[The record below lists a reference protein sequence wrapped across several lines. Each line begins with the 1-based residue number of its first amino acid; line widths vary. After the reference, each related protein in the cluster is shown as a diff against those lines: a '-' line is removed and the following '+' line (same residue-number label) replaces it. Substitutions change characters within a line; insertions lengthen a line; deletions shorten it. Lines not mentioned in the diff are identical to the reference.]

1 MFGKK
6 SKRERGKADA
16 RADYLKCA
24 ALDPED
30 RLQRVFSARIAQ
42 RARLNLDK
50 IFVQGAKAEEKRQL
64 ELAEAIKAGADLPPR
79 IVHEGYNQLQ
89 GVSGAVVSWVPEE
102 LANKMFNLGADYQI
116 TEISAHD
123 ALQQADKIAESVVE
137 DLQTT
142 QVIQL
147 LNLLREDD
155 GDDGDEAEE

>member
-6 SKRERGKADA
+6 SKLERVKADA
-16 RADYLKCA
+16 KADYLKCS

-30 RLQRVFSARIAQ
+30 RLHRVFAARIAQ

-50 IFVQGAKAEEKRQL
+50 IFVQGAKAEEKRQH
-64 ELAEAIKAGADLPPR
+64 EMAEAIKAGSGIPPR

-89 GVSGAVVSWVPEE
+89 GISGSVVSWVPEE

-116 TEISAHD
+116 TEVSAHE
-123 ALQQADKIAESVVE
+123 ALQQAEKVAETIIE

-142 QVIQL
+142 QSIQL
-147 LNLLREDD
+147 LGLLREDD
-155 GDDGDEAEE
+155 GDDESED

>member
-6 SKRERGKADA
+6 SKLERVKADA
-16 RADYLKCA
+16 KGDYLKCA
-24 ALDPED
+24 ALDGED
-30 RLQRVFSARIAQ
+30 RLHRVFSARIAQ

-50 IFVQGAKAEEKRQL
+50 IFVQGAKAEEQRQVQ
-64 ELAEAIKAGADLPPR
+64 LAEAIKAGNDLPPR

-89 GVSGAVVSWVPEE
+89 GVSGSVVSWVPEE

-123 ALQQADKIAESVVE
+123 ALQQADKIAEAVVE

-142 QVIQL
+142 QPIQL
-147 LNLLREDD
+147 LNLLRE
-155 GDDGDEAEE
+155 GDDETED